1 METNMKRN
9 VLTENY
15 RRFFGEN
22 LVENTLDT
30 AQPGDIVNCDDP
42 KEISNLGF
50 DGYYSLE
57 GEVNDDGTVTVNP
70 LDNDGEYVEDYRDMD
85 VSELNPD
92 SWMVS

>member
-1 METNMKRN
+1 MKRN

-30 AQPGDIVNCDDP
+30 AKPGDVVTCDDP
-42 KEISNLGF
+42 REMRKLGF
-50 DGYYSLE
+50 DGIYSSLE

-70 LDNDGEYVEDYRDMD
+70 IGKDGDVVDDYRDLD

-92 SWMVS
+92 EWLVA